1 MVAASCQLSLMP
13 AHVPA
18 DRPKSKPVETPA
30 LFNFGELDVAAR
42 NATKD
47 SSEITHGFRILNPD
61 ERAEAGATWAKILRT
76 VNGKDTA
83 KRVAA
88 AFEKAGQPVSV
99 RTVQNWLNGQFPA
112 VEHILLADRLY
123 GPGIIAEIY
132 EPNSAAAAASR
143 MARLKRLV
151 DGGVA

>member
-1 MVAASCQLSLMP
+1 MIAASQLSLMP

-18 DRPKSKPVETPA
+18 ERPKSKPVESPA
-30 LFNFGELDVAAR
+30 LFNFGELDAASR
-42 NATKD
+42 HAAKD

-112 VEHILLADRLY
+112 VEHIILADRLY
-123 GPGIIAEIY
+123 GPGIVAEIY
-132 EPNSAAAAASR
+132 EPTSPAAAASR
-143 MARLKRLV
+143 LARLKRLV